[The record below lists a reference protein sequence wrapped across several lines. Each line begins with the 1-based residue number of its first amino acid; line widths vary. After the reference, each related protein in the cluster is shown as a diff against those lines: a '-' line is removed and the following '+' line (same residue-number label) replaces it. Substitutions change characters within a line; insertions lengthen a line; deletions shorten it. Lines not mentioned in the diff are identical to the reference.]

1 MAKDSAIEWTDH
13 TFNTHW
19 GCSKVSPGCDNCYAE
34 TLAKRLLPHL
44 SLWDVAGDR
53 RTFGMDHW
61 REPLRWNK
69 KAANDLNA
77 GELLNARRPRVFC
90 NSMSDVF
97 DNHPDIAAVR
107 ERLWGL
113 IRATPHLDWLILTK
127 RIGNAKTMLPW
138 DWETGYSNVWLGI
151 SVVNQAEA
159 DRDIPKLLSLPARIR
174 FLSCEPLLGPIN
186 LTRVV
191 LAANIPVVGPINEQN
206 IDKVN
211 FTVNALAGAASIK
224 MGRLDWVIVGG
235 ESGHGAREMM
245 GWWALQLRVDCR
257 ASKIAFFMKQ
267 GSQANWPKFK
277 EFAHFPIALQVRE
290 WPK

>member
-138 DWETGYSNVWLGI
+138 DWGSGYKNVWLGI
-151 SVVNQAEA
+151 SVVNHEEA
-159 DRDIPKLLSLPARIR
+159 VRDIHKLVSTPAWIH
-174 FLSCEPLLGPIN
+174 FLSCEPLLGPI
-186 LTRVV
+186 
-191 LAANIPVVGPINEQN
+191 
-206 IDKVN
+206 D
-211 FTVNALAGAASIK
+211 ASFYGI
-224 MGRLDWVIVGG
+224 DWVIVGG
-235 ESGHGAREMM
+235 ESGSKSRPMEWQWAR
-245 GWWALQLRVDCR
+245 GIVRRCQTRGIPV
-257 ASKIAFFMKQ
+257 FMKQ
-267 GSQANWPKFK
+267 GSQADSPGFKVFTSFPPDLQIRQWPMGP
-277 EFAHFPIALQVRE
+277 APQAGLA
-290 WPK
+290 